1 MPSAIRRCD
10 SAPALGALE
19 LLGRLAFPLGQADRP
34 HDGVAVGALALPEV
48 GLRFLVSHRA
58 TLRASV
64 AMSTS
69 APRTLARD
77 LLPFLASLRE
87 SDGNRLPATFHLPAF
102 PALATPQGAPL
113 PSTHRSFD
121 VLTRALA
128 ISPPA
133 RFLRRH
139 MNASISRSDCQRDP
153 GIADRPHVSCRRRF
167 ESCPEAH
174 RVPSRVRAGDGNRPT
189 QPSLLM
195 AALSSSARDGTPY
208 SVKRPDRDMSTAAFA
223 LNVRLS
229 RRWLDRSHARWQD
242 RPEMADGPS
251 TQGQLQDRASSVML
265 PSTFSPAPAVWPY
278 GPDHDLLRRAGHRDE
293 GTSSPDK

>member
-1 MPSAIRRCD
+1 MPPS
-10 SAPALGALE
+10 
-19 LLGRLAFPLGQADRP
+19 
-34 HDGVAVGALALPEV
+34 
-48 GLRFLVSHRA
+48 LVRIASV
-58 TLRASV
+58 TRASRTARMFRVVV
-64 AMSTS
+64 A
-69 APRTLARD
+69 
-77 LLPFLASLRE
+77 
-87 SDGNRLPATFHLPAF
+87 
-102 PALATPQGAPL
+102 
-113 PSTHRSFD
+113 
-121 VLTRALA
+121 
-128 ISPPA
+128 
-133 RFLRRH
+133 
-139 MNASISRSDCQRDP
+139 
-153 GIADRPHVSCRRRF
+153 
-167 ESCPEAH
+167 
-174 RVPSRVRAGDGNRPT
+174 SRVVLRHIACQAGLEPGTGIDLRSQG
-189 QPSLLM
+189 LLM